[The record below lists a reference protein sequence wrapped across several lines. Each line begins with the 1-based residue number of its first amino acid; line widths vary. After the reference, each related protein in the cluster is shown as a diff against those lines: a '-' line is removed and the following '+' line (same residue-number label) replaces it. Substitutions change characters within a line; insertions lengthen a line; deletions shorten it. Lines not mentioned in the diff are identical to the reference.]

1 MARPRARRTTRNPT
15 LKVRRRQKNPYDVSF
30 AAAHP
35 LVTKNWDKKLTL
47 KQNYARLGLC
57 AALNGAAGGTENA
70 AAERAAEEI
79 EAAELKNNIEW
90 RVIDP
95 EAPAVVVASESTA
108 AADATTADVAL
119 EDMEGYDVEVGGV
132 VAVDQRVR
140 RIGHKVGLKRTL
152 AATDSARKEASHSV
166 IADMEAEAADT
177 VKIIRHASEQEEL
190 VFADLIKKHGSDYG
204 AMAMDLRLNKYQLTK
219 GQLKKRIEKLNA

>member
-79 EAAELKNNIEW
+79 DAAELKNNIEW

-95 EAPAVVVASESTA
+95 EAPAVSISESAA
-108 AADATTADVAL
+108 AADDEADDVAV
-119 EDMEGYDVEVGGV
+119 EDMEGYDVEVGSV

-177 VKIIRHASEQEEL
+177 VKIIRHVSEQEEL

>member
-1 MARPRARRTTRNPT
+1 MARPRARRTTRNPS

-30 AAAHP
+30 ASAHP

-57 AALNGAAGGTENA
+57 AALNGAAGGTENG
-70 AAERAAEEI
+70 AAERAAEEK
-79 EAAELKNNIEW
+79 EAEELKSNIEW

-95 EAPAVVVASESTA
+95 EAPAVVVAKPS
-108 AADATTADVAL
+108 AADGDGASDDAE

-132 VAVDQRVR
+132 VPVDLRVR

-152 AATDSARKEASHSV
+152 VATDSARAKPSHSV

-177 VKIIRHASEQEEL
+177 VKIIRHVSEQEEL
-190 VFADLIKKHGSDYG
+190 VFTDLIKKHGTDYG
-204 AMAMDLRLNKYQLTK
+204 AMAMDMRLNKYQLTM
-219 GQLKKRIEKLNA
+219 GQLKKRIEKMIS